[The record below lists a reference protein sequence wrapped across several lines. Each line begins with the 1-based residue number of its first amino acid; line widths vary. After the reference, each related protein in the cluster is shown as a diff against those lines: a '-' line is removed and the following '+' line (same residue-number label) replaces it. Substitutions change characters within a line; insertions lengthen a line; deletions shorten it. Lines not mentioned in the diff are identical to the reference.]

1 MMMMMKNLKNKT
13 IYKRFVLLLSALLTV
28 GSVSA
33 EDAVEISNGGVNY
46 SLTAQA
52 LADLTEEVMLTA
64 GYVVGL
70 LYAIASLLAI
80 YNATIIYIKMQGG
93 EEGFTKSV
101 LMLLGAILFLIGATI
116 VMPAF
121 FGYTDFSSSSPFG

>member
-1 MMMMMKNLKNKT
+1 MKMNNKA
-13 IYKRFVLLLSALLTV
+13 IYKRFVLLLLALLTV
-28 GSVSA
+28 GSA
-33 EDAVEISNGGVNY
+33 GAVTVSNGGVNY

-52 LADLTEEVMLTA
+52 LAEMTEEIVLTM

-80 YNATIIYIKMQGG
+80 YNATVIYIKMQAG
-93 EEGFTKSV
+93 EDGFTKSV

-121 FGYTDFSSSSPFG
+121 FGYSVASSGSPFG

>member
-1 MMMMMKNLKNKT
+1 MRL
-13 IYKRFVLLLSALLTV
+13 IRRSIFVRYAVLFFAVMQSGVTYAVTV
-28 GSVSA
+28 
-33 EDAVEISNGGVNY
+33 SNGGTNY

-52 LADLTEEVMLTA
+52 LAEMTEEVVLTM

-80 YNATIIYIKMQGG
+80 YNATVIYIKLQSG

-101 LMLLGAILFLIGATI
+101 MMLVGAILFLISATI
-116 VMPAF
+116 VLPAF
-121 FGYTDFSSSSPFG
+121 FGYNLGSTGYSPFV

>member
-1 MMMMMKNLKNKT
+1 MKMKNKV
-13 IYKRFVLLLSALLTV
+13 ISKRFALLLLLAFLAVADVGAVTV
-28 GSVSA
+28 
-33 EDAVEISNGGVNY
+33 SNGGVNY

-52 LADLTEEVMLTA
+52 LAEMTEEIVLTM

-80 YNATIIYIKMQGG
+80 YNATVIYIKMQAG

-121 FGYTDFSSSSPFG
+121 FGYSVASSGSPFG

>member
-1 MMMMMKNLKNKT
+1 MKNKMIYRRFT
-13 IYKRFVLLLSALLTV
+13 ILLLGLLTV
-28 GSVSA
+28 GSA
-33 EDAVEISNGGVNY
+33 GAVTVSNGGVNY

-52 LADLTEEVMLTA
+52 LAEMTEEVMLTM

-70 LYAIASLLAI
+70 LYAVASLLAI
-80 YNATIIYIKMQGG
+80 YNATVIYIKMQTG

-116 VMPAF
+116 VLPAF
-121 FGYTDFSSSSPFG
+121 FGYSVGSSGSPFG

>member
-1 MMMMMKNLKNKT
+1 MKNKST
-13 IYKRFVLLLSALLTV
+13 YKRFALLFSAFLAVSSAGAVTV
-28 GSVSA
+28 
-33 EDAVEISNGGVNY
+33 SNGGVDY

-52 LADLTEEVMLTA
+52 LAEMTEEVVLTM

-70 LYAIASLLAI
+70 LYAVASLLAI
-80 YNATIIYIKMQGG
+80 YNATVIYIKMQSG

-121 FGYTDFSSSSPFG
+121 FGYNSYSSGSPFG

>member
-1 MMMMMKNLKNKT
+1 MKNKST
-13 IYKRFVLLLSALLTV
+13 FKRLALSYLFSAFLAVSSAGAVTV
-28 GSVSA
+28 
-33 EDAVEISNGGVNY
+33 SNGGVDY

-52 LADLTEEVMLTA
+52 LAEMTEEVVLTM

-70 LYAIASLLAI
+70 LYALASLLAI
-80 YNATIIYIKMQGG
+80 YNATVIYIKMQSG

-116 VMPAF
+116 VMPSF
-121 FGYTDFSSSSPFG
+121 FGYTLNAGAYSR

>member
-1 MMMMMKNLKNKT
+1 MKNYT
-13 IYKRFVLLLSALLTV
+13 IYRRLVMLLFGLLTV
-28 GSVSA
+28 ANVG
-33 EDAVEISNGGVNY
+33 AVTVSNGGVNY

-52 LADLTEEVMLTA
+52 LAEMTEEVVLTM

-70 LYAIASLLAI
+70 LYAVASLLAI
-80 YNATIIYIKMQGG
+80 YNATIIYIKMQTG

-121 FGYTDFSSSSPFG
+121 FGYSVGSSGSPFG

>member
-1 MMMMMKNLKNKT
+1 MKMNNKA
-13 IYKRFVLLLSALLTV
+13 IYKRFILLLLALLTV
-28 GSVSA
+28 GSA
-33 EDAVEISNGGVNY
+33 GAVTVSNGGVNY

-52 LADLTEEVMLTA
+52 LAEMTEEIVLTM

-80 YNATIIYIKMQGG
+80 YNATVIYIKMQAG
-93 EEGFTKSV
+93 EDGFTKSV

-121 FGYTDFSSSSPFG
+121 FGYSVASSGSPFG

>member
-1 MMMMMKNLKNKT
+1 MK
-13 IYKRFVLLLSALLTV
+13 KRLITSRFRRLLLLAAALILPID
-28 GSVSA
+28 SIY
-33 EDAVEISNGGVNY
+33 AVVISDGGVNY

-52 LADLTEEVMLTA
+52 LADMTDEIVVTM

-80 YNATIIYIKMQGG
+80 YNATVIYIKLNAG

-101 LMLLGAILFLIGATI
+101 MMLIGAIMFLIGATI
-116 VMPAF
+116 VLPAF
-121 FGYTDFSSSSPFG
+121 FGYESTSSGFSLFG

>member
-1 MMMMMKNLKNKT
+1 MSNSIGYPT
-13 IYKRFVLLLSALLTV
+13 IRRLLLSALTV
-28 GSVSA
+28 LLPFGSVH
-33 EDAVEISNGGVNY
+33 AVVISNGGTNY

-52 LADLTEEVMLTA
+52 LAEMTDEIVLTM

-80 YNATIIYIKMQGG
+80 YNATVIYIKLNAG

-101 LMLLGAILFLIGATI
+101 MMLVGAILFLIGATI
-116 VMPAF
+116 VLPAF
-121 FGYTDFSSSSPFG
+121 FGYNAGSSGYSPFG

>member
-1 MMMMMKNLKNKT
+1 MMNKSR
-13 IYKRFVLLLSALLTV
+13 IISWRFALLLFMLLTA
-28 GSVSA
+28 GGASA
-33 EDAVEISNGGVNY
+33 VTVSNGGVNY

-52 LADLTEEVMLTA
+52 LADMTEEVVLTM

-80 YNATIIYIKMQGG
+80 YNATVIYIKMQTG

-121 FGYTDFSSSSPFG
+121 FGYSVGTSGSFFS

>member
-1 MMMMMKNLKNKT
+1 M
-13 IYKRFVLLLSALLTV
+13 LLMAGGVGAVTV
-28 GSVSA
+28 
-33 EDAVEISNGGVNY
+33 SNGGVNY

-52 LADLTEEVMLTA
+52 LAEMTEEVVLTM

-80 YNATIIYIKMQGG
+80 YNATVIYIKMQAG

-101 LMLLGAILFLIGATI
+101 LMLFGAILFLIGATI

-121 FGYTDFSSSSPFG
+121 FGYSTASGSSPFG

>member
-1 MMMMMKNLKNKT
+1 MKDNT
-13 IYKRFVLLLSALLTV
+13 IFRRSAFLLFALVTV
-28 GSVSA
+28 GSVG
-33 EDAVEISNGGVNY
+33 AVTVSNGGVNY

-52 LADLTEEVMLTA
+52 LAEMTEEVVLTM

-80 YNATIIYIKMQGG
+80 YNATVIYIKMQAG

-101 LMLLGAILFLIGATI
+101 MMLIGAILFLIGATI

-121 FGYTDFSSSSPFG
+121 FGYSVGSSGSPFG

>member
-1 MMMMMKNLKNKT
+1 MKMKNKMIYRRFT
-13 IYKRFVLLLSALLTV
+13 ILLLALLTV
-28 GSVSA
+28 GSA
-33 EDAVEISNGGVNY
+33 GAVTVSNGGVNY

-52 LADLTEEVMLTA
+52 LAEMTEEVMLTM

-70 LYAIASLLAI
+70 LYAVASLLAI
-80 YNATIIYIKMQGG
+80 YNATVIYIKMQAG
-93 EEGFTKSV
+93 EDGFTKSV

-121 FGYTDFSSSSPFG
+121 FGYSVGSSGSPFG

>member
-1 MMMMMKNLKNKT
+1 MK
-13 IYKRFVLLLSALLTV
+13 KRLITTRFRRLLLLAAALILPID
-28 GSVSA
+28 SIY
-33 EDAVEISNGGVNY
+33 AVVISDGGVNY

-52 LADLTEEVMLTA
+52 LADMTDEIVVTM

-80 YNATIIYIKMQGG
+80 YNATVIYIKLNAG

-101 LMLLGAILFLIGATI
+101 MMLIGAIMFLIGATI
-116 VMPAF
+116 VLPAF
-121 FGYTDFSSSSPFG
+121 FGYESTSSGFSLFG

>member
-1 MMMMMKNLKNKT
+1 MKMTNKMIYRRFT
-13 IYKRFVLLLSALLTV
+13 ILLLGLLTV
-28 GSVSA
+28 GSA
-33 EDAVEISNGGVNY
+33 GAVTVSNGGVNY

-52 LADLTEEVMLTA
+52 LAEMTEEVMLTM

-70 LYAIASLLAI
+70 LYAVASLLAI
-80 YNATIIYIKMQGG
+80 YNATVIYIKMQTG

-116 VMPAF
+116 VLPAF
-121 FGYTDFSSSSPFG
+121 FGYSVGSSGSPFG

>member
-1 MMMMMKNLKNKT
+1 MKMKNKMIYRRFT
-13 IYKRFVLLLSALLTV
+13 ILLLALLTV
-28 GSVSA
+28 GSA
-33 EDAVEISNGGVNY
+33 GAVTVSNGGVNY

-52 LADLTEEVMLTA
+52 LAEMTEEVVLTM

-70 LYAIASLLAI
+70 LYAVASLLAI
-80 YNATIIYIKMQGG
+80 YNATVIYIKMQAG
-93 EEGFTKSV
+93 EDGFTKSV

-121 FGYTDFSSSSPFG
+121 FGYSVGSSGSPFG

>member
-1 MMMMMKNLKNKT
+1 MKKRLIT
-13 IYKRFVLLLSALLTV
+13 TRFRRLFFLAAALILPIDSIY
-28 GSVSA
+28 
-33 EDAVEISNGGVNY
+33 AVVISDGGVNY

-52 LADLTEEVMLTA
+52 LADMTDEIVLTM

-80 YNATIIYIKMQGG
+80 YNATVIYIKLNAG

-101 LMLLGAILFLIGATI
+101 MMLIGAIMFLIGATI
-116 VMPAF
+116 VLPAF
-121 FGYTDFSSSSPFG
+121 FGYESTSSGFSLFG

>member
-1 MMMMMKNLKNKT
+1 MKMKDNT
-13 IYKRFVLLLSALLTV
+13 IFRRSAFLLFALVTV
-28 GSVSA
+28 GSVG
-33 EDAVEISNGGVNY
+33 AVTVSNGGVNY

-52 LADLTEEVMLTA
+52 LAEMTEEVVLTM

-80 YNATIIYIKMQGG
+80 YNATVIYIKMQAG

-101 LMLLGAILFLIGATI
+101 MMLIGAILFLIGATI

-121 FGYTDFSSSSPFG
+121 FGYSVGSSGSPFG

>member
-1 MMMMMKNLKNKT
+1 MKNNT
-13 IYKRFVLLLSALLTV
+13 IYRRLVMLLFCLLTV
-28 GSVSA
+28 GSVG
-33 EDAVEISNGGVNY
+33 AVTVSNGGVNY

-52 LADLTEEVMLTA
+52 LAEMTEEVVLTM

-70 LYAIASLLAI
+70 LYAVASLLAI
-80 YNATIIYIKMQGG
+80 YNATVIYIMMQAG

-121 FGYTDFSSSSPFG
+121 LGYSVGSSGSPFG

>member
-1 MMMMMKNLKNKT
+1 MKMNNKA
-13 IYKRFVLLLSALLTV
+13 IYKRFILLLLALLTV
-28 GSVSA
+28 GSA
-33 EDAVEISNGGVNY
+33 GAVTVSNGGVNY

-52 LADLTEEVMLTA
+52 LAEMTEEIVLTM
-64 GYVVGL
+64 GYVAGL

-80 YNATIIYIKMQGG
+80 YNATVIYIKMQAG
-93 EEGFTKSV
+93 EDGFTKSV

-121 FGYTDFSSSSPFG
+121 FGYSVASSGSPFG

>member
-1 MMMMMKNLKNKT
+1 MKRKNYT
-13 IYKRFVLLLSALLTV
+13 IYRRLVMLLFGLLTV
-28 GSVSA
+28 ANV
-33 EDAVEISNGGVNY
+33 DAVTVSNGGVNY

-52 LADLTEEVMLTA
+52 LAEMTEEVVLTM

-70 LYAIASLLAI
+70 LYAVASLLAI
-80 YNATIIYIKMQGG
+80 YNATVIYIKMQTG

-121 FGYTDFSSSSPFG
+121 FGYSVGSSGSPFG